1 MEESTMT
8 SFKET
13 KLVEVL
19 NWISN
24 IKRIKPV
31 DIEKYTVSNARK
43 YPFYGQQLM
52 NNGIVDYIA
61 VENRFLNNQNNSV
74 YLLIASNNHS
84 INIVTS
90 PFYIKEDHAATS
102 TIGHPKMTLLSALY
116 IKGSIQRVFDTS
128 FDYNAKALQGI
139 LQNTCVTLP
148 FISENS
154 NELDWQYMKQCIS
167 SIEEQYAKRIK
178 EQYLSRIEGY
188 LLTLGYSSIDETILS
203 ENDEL
208 ILEKNSS
215 TDFKTYKL
223 NELLDVI
230 KRGKRIKS
238 MDRINGNL
246 PFITAGVEKMGFSD
260 FIGNPE
266 AEVFPKNS
274 LTIDMFGNTFYR
286 GYEYGADDH
295 VAVLYHSKQIYSKK
309 VLQYIQPQIN
319 RAIVGKFSYSRNF
332 YATDAYEV
340 EIKLP
345 VTPNGQLDIEHM
357 ENYIK
362 VMEKKVVRKL
372 RSKMDKKLEAV
383 NQIISQ
389 ETKKHS
395 HS

>member
-13 KLVEVL
+13 KLVDVL
-19 NWISN
+19 NWIPN

-31 DIEKYTVSNARK
+31 DIEKYTVFNTRK
-43 YPFYGQQLM
+43 YPFYGQQLV
-52 NNGIVDYIA
+52 NNGILGYIA
-61 VENRFLNNQNNSV
+61 VEDRFLNNQNNSV

-84 INIVTS
+84 INIVTT

-102 TIGHPKMTLLSALY
+102 IVGHPKMTRLSALY

-128 FDYNAKALQGI
+128 FDYNAKALQGV

-154 NELDWQYMKQCIS
+154 NELDWGYMEQYVKR
-167 SIEEQYAKRIK
+167 IEEQYVK
-178 EQYLSRIEGY
+178 RIEGY
-188 LLTLGYSSIDETILS
+188 LFTLGYSSINDTILS

-215 TDFKTYKL
+215 TQFKTYKL
-223 NELLDVI
+223 KELFDVI

-238 MDRINGNL
+238 LDRIKGNL

-260 FIGNPE
+260 FIGNSE
-266 AEVFPKNS
+266 AEVFPENS

-286 GYEYGADDH
+286 GYKYGADDH
-295 VAVLYHSKQIYSKK
+295 VAVLYHSKQIYSKR

-319 RAIVGKFSYSRNF
+319 RAIAGKFSYSRNF
-332 YATDAYEV
+332 YATDAYDV

-345 VTPNGQLDIEHM
+345 ATPKGQLDIEHM

-362 VMEKKVVRKL
+362 VIEKKVVRKL
-372 RSKMDKKLEAV
+372 RSKMDKKLEAM

-389 ETKKHS
+389 ENLKMS
-395 HS
+395 ND

>member
-1 MEESTMT
+1 MEGSALT
-8 SFKET
+8 SFRET
-13 KLVEVL
+13 KLVDVL
-19 NWISN
+19 NWIPS

-31 DIEKYTVSNARK
+31 DIEKYTISNTQK
-43 YPFYGQQLM
+43 YPFYGQQLT

-61 VENRFLNNQNNSV
+61 VEDRFLNNKNSSV

-84 INIVTS
+84 INIVTT

-102 TIGHPKMTLLSALY
+102 TIGHPKMTRLSALY

-128 FDYNAKALQGI
+128 FDYNAKALQGV
-139 LQNTCVTLP
+139 LQNTFVTLP
-148 FISENS
+148 FISEDS
-154 NELDWQYMKQCIS
+154 DELDWEYVEQYVKR
-167 SIEEQYAKRIK
+167 IEEQYVKCIE
-178 EQYLSRIEGY
+178 EQYVKRIEGY
-188 LLTLGYSSIDETILS
+188 LSTLGYSSVDDTILS
-203 ENDEL
+203 RNDKL
-208 ILEKNSS
+208 ILEKNFS
-215 TDFKTYKL
+215 TDFKMYKL
-223 NELLDVI
+223 QELFDVI

-238 MDRINGNL
+238 LDRIKGNL

-266 AEVFPKNS
+266 AEVFPENS

-286 GYEYGADDH
+286 GYQYGADDH

-319 RAIVGKFSYSRNF
+319 KAILGKFSYSRNF

-340 EIKLP
+340 EIRLP

-362 VMEKKVVRKL
+362 VIEKKVVQKL
-372 RSKMDKKLEAV
+372 RNKMDKNLEAM
-383 NQIISQ
+383 NQIIS
-389 ETKKHS
+389 
-395 HS
+395 